1 MAMVLERVFTS
12 TALGLKA
19 DSSWLGS
26 KRQLSMH
33 LCEAEMRCRR
43 VAALEA
49 QCDSPYKAPSHP
61 IPGAFDRLP
70 LCPTA
75 LTFTNDV
82 PPVLSH
88 GRLFTGCPSLTEAL
102 SPAKSRISHN
112 NTRLK
117 PFTQRSE
124 RQ

>member
-19 DSSWLGS
+19 DSWLGS

-49 QCDSPYKAPSHP
+49 QCDSLYKAPSHP
-61 IPGAFDRLP
+61 IPSQARLIDF
-70 LCPTA
+70 LLA
-75 LTFTNDV
+75 LQH
-82 PPVLSH
+82 L
-88 GRLFTGCPSLTEAL
+88 L
-102 SPAKSRISHN
+102 SPMTSLQYSA
-112 NTRLK
+112 TDGCLQVG
-117 PFTQRSE
+117 PA
-124 RQ
+124 